1 MVLIY
6 PAIFHKEDGAYWV
19 EFPDLTGCQT
29 FGDTLEEVMISAQE
43 ALSAYAETLL
53 EQGKKLCEPS
63 DMAGIATQGDS
74 FASLVTCDLDNYM
87 KRAKAVKKT
96 LTIPQWLDDMAV
108 KEGVNFSGILQ
119 NALIDYLHVKK

>member
-63 DMAGIATQGDS
+63 DMADVMTQGDS